1 MVAVSVIKGRITA
14 NACHLCVRTA
24 VVMAAEF
31 CACRLALSALGV
43 DAYGCLAA
51 IYSIIA
57 AFEMFNGAFEATSQR
72 FLGIELGK
80 GEKGDIGRAF
90 SSILALAMFF
100 CLGIALLAETAGF
113 WFLAHRLVL
122 SDAANGY
129 AVLVYQ
135 AGMTAVLVRIL
146 QLPFTSLVLSGERM
160 FFFSKVCWME
170 AAFSVAAAVLAR
182 QGPVAYVFMRLF
194 GNVTVFFLF
203 VIHCRRIF
211 PQIRPWPRICPG
223 WSSAQARFFLWSA
236 LSGIGNAFKYQGVGL
251 VVNRYSGVAFN
262 ASFNLALKVR
272 TLFLPLCMN
281 ILQAVAPAVYK
292 ARGRGD
298 SRRFETLVGR
308 SLALAIVLVA
318 VPSLLAFLKVGDLVG
333 MWLGVTVPPQ
343 IDLFIRCS
351 LVNLT
356 FDAISQPLTTAIN
369 AGGKVVL
376 YQIVTTSLS
385 CAGFASAF
393 LFLSAGFPSWTSLAA
408 VAAVN
413 GVACAYRCFHVRVLM
428 GTVPRL
434 GLARAIRPSSRRS
447 A

>member
-1 MVAVSVIKGRITA
+1 
-14 NACHLCVRTA
+14 
-24 VVMAAEF
+24 MAAEF

-51 IYSIIA
+51 IYAIIA

-80 GEKGDIGRAF
+80 GEDGDIGRAF

-122 SDAANGY
+122 SDGASGY
-129 AVLVYQ
+129 VVLVYQ
-135 AGMTAVLVRIL
+135 IGVIAVLVRIL

-160 FFFSKVCWME
+160 TFFSKVCWME

-182 QGPVAYVFMRLF
+182 QGPVAYVFTRLC

-211 PQIRPWPRICPG
+211 PQIRPRPRICPG
-223 WSSAQARFFLWSA
+223 WSSAQVRFFLWSA

-318 VPSLLAFLKVGDLVG
+318 VPSSVKCVIRQAMMFEYRIGKGRLLVCSFNFRSADPAAV
-333 MWLGVTVPPQ
+333 WLRARLCDYAASDDFNPSH
-343 IDLFIRCS
+343 S
-351 LVNLT
+351 LTPEGLH
-356 FDAISQPLTTAIN
+356 AL
-369 AGGKVVL
+369 
-376 YQIVTTSLS
+376 
-385 CAGFASAF
+385 
-393 LFLSAGFPSWTSLAA
+393 LSAPLVTGEGNPNAA
-408 VAAVN
+408 RN
-413 GVACAYRCFHVRVLM
+413 
-428 GTVPRL
+428 PND
-434 GLARAIRPSSRRS
+434 PSSDVRAGES
-447 A
+447 AQP